1 MRLWGVMAAIASGM
15 VSVAFTARTPGKDAA
30 FAGHTLAY
38 VKEHARAFGR
48 STVVLDSAVKAVRD
62 GDTVSLAYAKQA
74 LRQSRASYKRI
85 EFFLTYFFRSN
96 SVVYN
101 EPPNYEVEEPFY
113 EYKSPTGLQVVEA
126 ILFSPD
132 PLRQRKE
139 LLQQA
144 SLLEA
149 SAGDIYAFLY
159 NLDITDAQ
167 ILESVRLGLVRV
179 MTLGI
184 TGYDAPELK
193 TGVSESA
200 DALDAFNAVL
210 SPLLAEGSPQ
220 ADSVSVYLDRA
231 IKKTR
236 NHPDFDSFDRLDFLT
251 GALFPLCRHLDALIR
266 SRGLELNTSGVLNY
280 RAHNLFS
287 ADALYIDP
295 KSNPYNLPIFPADTA
310 RITRAENAVPDTA
323 LITLG
328 RRLFYE
334 KALSGT
340 GTRSC
345 ASCHEPRK
353 YFTDQLAR
361 AQTLDG
367 RSVVQRNTPTLL
379 YVSYQYSQFWDG
391 RARSLESQIRTV
403 LANPLEMDADTAAVV
418 GRLKSARAYVSAFEH
433 AFPGVPKDSAI
444 TVAHLG
450 RAVAAFLKTLAP
462 FDSPFDHYMQGDR
475 TALTTAQKRG
485 FNLFMGKGLCATCH
499 FVPLFNGLLPPFYD
513 MTELENLGVTRDTA
527 FTDPVLDADSGR
539 FLSTPAT
546 YYMRAFKTP
555 TLRNVAETFPYMH
568 NGAFPDLRSVVDFY
582 DKGGAQGMGLDNATQ
597 TLSPEPLH
605 LTDEQTGDIIAFLQ
619 SLTDAPAAV
628 AATAEAAPRAAA
640 GD

>member
-1 MRLWGVMAAIASGM
+1 M
-15 VSVAFTARTPGKDAA
+15 VIVAFTVRTPREDMDLAT
-30 FAGHTLAY
+30 HTLAY
-38 VKEHARAFGR
+38 MKEHALAFGR
-48 STVVLDSAVKAVRD
+48 SAATLDSAVKALRS
-62 GDTVSLAYAKQA
+62 GDAVSLAHAKQA
-74 LRQSRASYKRI
+74 LRQCRSRYKSI

-96 SVVYN
+96 SEVYN

-132 PLRQRKE
+132 PLGQRKE

-144 SLLEA
+144 SLLES

-159 NLDITDAQ
+159 NTDIDAAQ

-179 MTLGI
+179 MALGI
-184 TGYDAPELK
+184 TGYDAPALK
-193 TGVSESA
+193 TGISESA
-200 DALDAFNAVL
+200 DALEAFRTVL
-210 SPLLAEGSPQ
+210 GPLLEEGSPQ
-220 ADSVSVYLDRA
+220 ADSVAVYLDEA
-231 IKKTR
+231 ISKMR
-236 NHPDFDSFDRLDFLT
+236 SHAGFDSFDRLDFLT
-251 GALFPLCRHLDALIR
+251 TALFPLCRHLDTLVR
-266 SRGLELNTSGVLNY
+266 SKGLELNTSGVLRY
-280 RAHNLFS
+280 GARNLFS

-310 RITRAENAVPDTA
+310 RIRRAENAVPDA
-323 LITLG
+323 ARITLG

-334 KALSGT
+334 KKLSGT

-345 ASCHEPRK
+345 ASCHEPGK

-403 LANPLEMDADTAAVV
+403 LANPVEMDADTTAVV
-418 GRLKSARAYVSAFEH
+418 GRLKSARAYVSAFER
-433 AFPGVPKDSAI
+433 AFPEAAKDSAI
-444 TVAHLG
+444 TVTHLAG
-450 RAVAAFLKTLAP
+450 AVAAFLKTLAP
-462 FDSPFDHYMQGDR
+462 FDSPFDRYMRGDR
-475 TALTTAQKRG
+475 TALNPAEKRG
-485 FNLFMGKGLCATCH
+485 FNLFMGKALCATCH

-527 FTDPVLDADSGR
+527 FTRPVLDADSGR

-546 YYMRAFKTP
+546 YYVRAFKTP

-568 NGAFPDLRSVVDFY
+568 NGAFPDLKSVLDFY
-582 DKGGAQGMGLDNATQ
+582 NKGGGQGMGLDNPTQ

-605 LTDEQTGDIIAFLQ
+605 LTDPEMNDIIAFMR

-628 AATAEAAPRAAA
+628 TAIGA
-640 GD
+640 GLPNTPGRH